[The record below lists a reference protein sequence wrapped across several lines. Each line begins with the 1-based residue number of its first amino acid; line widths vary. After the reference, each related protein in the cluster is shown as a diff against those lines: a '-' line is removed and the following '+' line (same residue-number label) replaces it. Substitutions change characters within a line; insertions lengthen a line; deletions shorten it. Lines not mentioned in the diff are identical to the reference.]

1 MAAVLQTLR
10 YIAPYEGGTDYAFER
25 RFKSALSLMFC
36 RYSVAFIEFVHS
48 GHPFPY
54 RLTQLSFRG
63 PDYASERS
71 LPQERLPTIII
82 GMYSIPSISPS
93 AVLTLSY

>member
-25 RFKSALSLMFC
+25 RFKSALSLATV
-36 RYSVAFIEFVHS
+36 SHSLSLFIFS
-48 GHPFPY
+48 HPFPY
-54 RLTQLSFRG
+54 RLTQLSFRD